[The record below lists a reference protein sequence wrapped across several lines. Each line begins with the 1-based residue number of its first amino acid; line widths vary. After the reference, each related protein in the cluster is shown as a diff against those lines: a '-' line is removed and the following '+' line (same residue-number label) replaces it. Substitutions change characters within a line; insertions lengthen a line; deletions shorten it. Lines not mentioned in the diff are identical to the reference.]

1 MYILYITPSLSFIYM
16 TLTASGVSD
25 GIHVGGR
32 ELSLL
37 EIQSESQKGPSEVF
51 MRKYDTETI
60 LYDNKYNKIGIWVL
74 LN

>member
-1 MYILYITPSLSFIYM
+1 MYMYITPSLSFIYM
-16 TLTASGVSD
+16 MLTASGVSD

-60 LYDNKYNKIGIWVL
+60 LHLHDNKYNKIGIWVY
-74 LN
+74 